1 MQRWI
6 HQVTKIF
13 HMSSFSFSCSILI
26 LQARKICEKE
36 LFMRWH
42 NRLLLTIRIMS
53 VSVQTPRTAPVFR
66 AGHEHAWKCRLWSDL
81 ATELSGQIAPLKV
94 STSSKTYQKWGVQ
107 NISLLE
113 ARREI
118 WRFLWNM
125 WKSQEWKWVQ
135 LTEFLLPKLYMSS
148 NLEMPLPACCSAWSH
163 VENEAGTESRIL
175 IARIS
180 VYVPFF
186 LWAVSG
192 KGDISKIRIW
202 MYNLNQIVLLV
213 DDGHYSCL
221 GSPDSG
227 LPKLWVL
234 DPKNYSSNV
243 SLGKEGEK

>member
-1 MQRWI
+1 M
-6 HQVTKIF
+6 F
-13 HMSSFSFSCSILI
+13 
-26 LQARKICEKE
+26 
-36 LFMRWH
+36 
-42 NRLLLTIRIMS
+42 LL
-53 VSVQTPRTAPVFR
+53 
-66 AGHEHAWKCRLWSDL
+66 
-81 ATELSGQIAPLKV
+81 
-94 STSSKTYQKWGVQ
+94 GVG
-107 NISLLE
+107 
-113 ARREI
+113 REI

-125 WKSQEWKWVQ
+125 WKSQERKWVH
-135 LTEFLLPKLYMSS
+135 LTEFLLPKLYIGS

-243 SLGKEGEK
+243 SLVRERRREVSEILQFMRRQKLGFFSLLLCIILTSSVCWIVFCKFI